1 MYKKT
6 TLPNGVRIVT
16 EEMSSVH
23 SVSIGFWIGCGS
35 RDENEKEAGLSH
47 FLEHLLFKGT
57 KDRTSKEIAET
68 FDAIGGHL
76 NAFTTKE
83 YTCLYAKV
91 LTEHFQLALDVL
103 SDMLFNSSYKSQDIE
118 KEKKVVLEE
127 IKMYL
132 DTPDDIIHDI
142 YSQVVWPDHSLGK
155 PILGDSD
162 SISGLTREEIVHY
175 FVEHYITNRL
185 VIAIAGNIE
194 HDIAVEQISNIFAKM
209 PMASKGREFSAASS
223 ISNHK
228 CIHKDV
234 EQLQVCLGVPG
245 LAQEDKDIFS
255 LHVLNNVLGGGL
267 SSRLFQKVR
276 EDHGLAYSVFSYPS
290 TYIDSGLYTIYAG
303 TSPENF
309 EQLIEIILDE
319 INQIK
324 HYGITEKELKRSI
337 EQIRGNLLLGM
348 ESTSNRMSRLGKT
361 ELCYGRVITAEELTK
376 SISGVSL
383 ESVKATANRLF
394 RKELFSLATM
404 GKIDVS
410 QAWERLIA
418 SRI

>member
-1 MYKKT
+1 
-6 TLPNGVRIVT
+6 
-16 EEMSSVH
+16 MSSVH

-35 RDENEKEAGLSH
+35 RDENENEAGLSH

-57 KDRTSKEIAET
+57 KNRTSKEIAET
-68 FDAIGGHL
+68 FDAVGGHL

-91 LTEHFQLALDVL
+91 LVEHFQLALDVL
-103 SDMLFNSSYKSQDIE
+103 SDMFFNSAYRNQDIE

-155 PILGDSD
+155 PILGDSN

-175 FVEHYITNRL
+175 FQEHYTANRL

-194 HDIAVEQISNIFAKM
+194 HDMAFEQISKIFTKM
-209 PMASKGREFSAASS
+209 PKTSQVRQFSAASS

-228 CIHKDV
+228 CINKDV

-245 LAQEDKDIFS
+245 FAQEDKDIYS
-255 LHVLNNVLGGGL
+255 LHILNNVLGGGL

-309 EQLIEIILDE
+309 EQLIGIILEE
-319 INQIK
+319 INQVK
-324 HYGITEKELKRSI
+324 HHGITEEELKRSK

-376 SISGVSL
+376 AISGVSL

-394 RKELFSLATM
+394 RKEMFSLATM
-404 GKIDVS
+404 GKTDVS
-410 QAWERLIA
+410 QPWERLLAI
-418 SRI
+418 SGI